1 MQICDRIPI
10 YLCTPYGIID
20 WKEQKM
26 IVFEYILLA
35 ILLVCSAVIV
45 LAVVFQ
51 KSNEGLS
58 GTIAGG
64 SDSYYNKDKS
74 ADKDKKIFRITL
86 VAIIVFAI
94 AVLAAYILQP
104 DYSSYVYNDWQ
115 SLSEYSSVFK

>member
-1 MQICDRIPI
+1 M
-10 YLCTPYGIID
+10 L
-20 WKEQKM
+20 
-26 IVFEYILLA
+26 VFEYILLA
-35 ILLVCSAVIV
+35 ILLVCAVIIV

-74 ADKDKKIFRITL
+74 ADKNKKIFRITL
-86 VAIIVFAI
+86 ITTIVFAV

-104 DYSSYVYNDWQ
+104 DYTSGVYNDWQ
-115 SLSEYSSVFK
+115 TLSEYSSIFKSK